1 MKKKFPDFKTDD
13 EAEAFVE
20 TADLSEY
27 DFTGLVPMRF
37 ELKRKDTSISL
48 RLPEELLEAV
58 RIQAKR
64 VGIPYQ
70 RFMRWFLYFCNVRF
84 MDFTF
89 LYLRLSMRLHFP

>member
-27 DFTGLVPMRF
+27 DFSGMVPMRF

-48 RLPEELLEAV
+48 RLPEELLDAV
-58 RIQAKR
+58 RINAKR

-70 RFMRWFLYFCNVRF
+70 RFMRLAIERAVKPSKHPQH
-84 MDFTF
+84 MDGSTTRDQP
-89 LYLRLSMRLHFP
+89 L

>member
-20 TADLSEY
+20 NADLSEY
-27 DFTGLVPMRF
+27 DFSGMVPMRF

-48 RLPEELLEAV
+48 RLPEELLDAV
-58 RIQAKR
+58 RIHAKR

-70 RFMRWFLYFCNVRF
+70 RFMRLAIERAVKPSKHPQQ
-84 MDFTF
+84 MDGSTQKDQQ
-89 LYLRLSMRLHFP
+89 L

>member
-1 MKKKFPDFKTDD
+1 MKKKLPDFKSD
-13 EAEAFVE
+13 AEVETFVE

-27 DFTGLVPMRF
+27 DFSGMVPMRF

-48 RLPEELLEAV
+48 RLPEELLDAV

-70 RFMRWFLYFCNVRF
+70 RFMRLAIERAIE
-84 MDFTF
+84 TK
-89 LYLRLSMRLHFP
+89 

>member
-1 MKKKFPDFKTDD
+1 MKKRFPDFKTDD

-27 DFTGLVPMRF
+27 DFSGMVPVRF

-48 RLPEELLEAV
+48 RLPEELLDAV
-58 RIQAKR
+58 RINAKR

-70 RFMRWFLYFCNVRF
+70 RFMRLAIERAVNPGKASQH
-84 MDFTF
+84 MDGSTTRDKQ
-89 LYLRLSMRLHFP
+89 L

>member
-27 DFTGLVPMRF
+27 DFSGMVSMRF

-48 RLPEELLEAV
+48 RLPEELLDAV
-58 RIQAKR
+58 RINAKR

-70 RFMRWFLYFCNVRF
+70 RFI
-84 MDFTF
+84 
-89 LYLRLSMRLHFP
+89 RLAIERAVKPRIHPQHTDGSTQKDQPL

>member
-1 MKKKFPDFKTDD
+1 MKKKFPDFKTDY
-13 EAEAFVE
+13 EAEDFVE

-27 DFTGLVPMRF
+27 DFSGMVPMRF

-58 RIQAKR
+58 RINAKR

-70 RFMRWFLYFCNVRF
+70 RFMRLAIERAIE
-84 MDFTF
+84 T
-89 LYLRLSMRLHFP
+89 R